1 MDLIL
6 HLINK
11 FDFMENLQLSNSCI
25 NCENM
30 STNSLCSLHNVEAS
44 EQYPSTNFEVK

>member
-25 NCENM
+25 NCDNLL
-30 STNSLCSLHNVEAS
+30 TNSVCSFHKIEVS
-44 EQYPSTNFEVK
+44 EKYTCSSFEEK